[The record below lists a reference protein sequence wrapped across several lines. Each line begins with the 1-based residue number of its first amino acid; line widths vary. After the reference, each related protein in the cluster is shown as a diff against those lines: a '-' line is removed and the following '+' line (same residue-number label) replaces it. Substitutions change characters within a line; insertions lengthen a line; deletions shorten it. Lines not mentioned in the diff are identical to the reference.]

1 MVSCERRVSI
11 DPNGIT
17 TVLPNG
23 TEDMRWSVFQRVDEL
38 NSNFL
43 LFYAPNSYYVLPKR
57 VFTTENQE
65 EFCSLL
71 REKNLL

>member
-1 MVSCERRVSI
+1 VGGQQRAESPPQSLIALLV
-11 DPNGIT
+11 IT

-57 VFTTENQE
+57 RSGGSMDCAQAQ
-65 EFCSLL
+65 
-71 REKNLL
+71 